1 MYNSNKGFTI
11 KKEII
16 IYLSLFVFLAFIMHQ
31 EAWLNAPIDH
41 IKNVSNS
48 TMGTYHPIYL
58 SLIIYLIILGI
69 RKLFGFISKK
79 FKKNDLAE

>member
-1 MYNSNKGFTI
+1 MYNANEGFII

-16 IYLSLFVFLAFIMHQ
+16 IYLSLFVILALMMHQ
-31 EAWLNAPIDH
+31 EAWFNAPIDH

-58 SLIIYLIILGI
+58 SLLIYFIIFGI
-69 RKLFGFISKK
+69 RKLFGFVSKK
-79 FKKNDLAE
+79 FKKSDLAK